1 MSIDLGLHTVNG
13 KIAYHITDEVLVIGK
28 VYDSKDIDRQ
38 IDDGSDKF
46 HIEKVA
52 EIYRTSQK
60 NIHNKD
66 YPSRYSSLF
75 VCDEE
80 NVRYWYNLFTK
91 PLYNAHRTFTIY
103 KVLLTGKLLG
113 TYADYLK
120 ADMYWE
126 PTAQFDLQ
134 EKEGVFEG
142 EYEVLDICNIDDFPQ

>member
-28 VYDSKDIDRQ
+28 VYDTKDIDRQ
-38 IDDGSDKF
+38 IGEGSDKF
-46 HIEKVA
+46 YIEKVA
-52 EIYRTSQK
+52 EIYRISQR

-80 NVRYWYNLFTK
+80 FVYYWYYYFFNRVGKTL
-91 PLYNAHRTFTIY
+91 RIY
-103 KVLLTGKLLG
+103 QVELEGELLG

-142 EYEVLDICNIDDFPQ
+142 EYKIVKQCDINEFQ